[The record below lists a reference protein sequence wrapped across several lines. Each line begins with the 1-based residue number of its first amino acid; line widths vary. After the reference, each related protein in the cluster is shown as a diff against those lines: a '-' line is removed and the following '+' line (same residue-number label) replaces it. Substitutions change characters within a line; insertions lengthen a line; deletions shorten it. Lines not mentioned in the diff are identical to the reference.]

1 MIMLSLL
8 SFPMKL
14 IKVFAQFKWHNR
26 SAQTALEENCNS
38 SNNKYV
44 NEYILVQKGNL
55 HVYVKQWSRGNIG

>member
-1 MIMLSLL
+1 MLSLP

-14 IKVFAQFKWHNR
+14 IKVFAQFKWQNG
-26 SAQTALEENCNS
+26 STQTAIEEICNG

-44 NEYILVQKGNL
+44 NEYIFTWPNL